1 MLSLNDFVN
10 EISVIREVLDNIEIK
25 GKMNRDLVNIAYEK
39 CDRLIN
45 EVNKAIEEITGNQNG
60 EENTSE
66 QTIEIPMDPVSEEIK
81 ETEEVG
87 D

>member
-10 EISVIREVLDNIEIK
+10 EISVIKEILDNIEIK
-25 GKMNRDLVNIAYEK
+25 GKMNRDLVNIAYDK
-39 CDRLIN
+39 CDKLIN
-45 EVNKAIEEITGNQNG
+45 EINKAIEEITGIQNG

-66 QTIEIPMDPVSEEIK
+66 QTIEIPMDPAPEEII

>member
-25 GKMNRDLVNIAYEK
+25 GKMNRDLVNIAYDK
-39 CDRLIN
+39 CNKLIN
-45 EVNKAIEEITGNQNG
+45 EINKAIEEITGNQNG

-66 QTIEIPMDPVSEEIK
+66 QTIEIPMDPVPEEIK

>member
-10 EISVIREVLDNIEIK
+10 EISVIKEVLDNIEIK
-25 GKMNRDLVNIAYEK
+25 GKMNRDLVNIAYDK
-39 CDRLIN
+39 CNKLIN
-45 EVNKAIEEITGNQNG
+45 EINKAIEEITGNQNG

-66 QTIEIPMDPVSEEIK
+66 QTIEIPMDPVPKEIK